1 MNLLTDE
8 IKNTRFLITLSML
21 AIIVF
26 GICGIMGI
34 ALIVAIKGLVLDQ
47 IFITLLTT
55 LFGAILTAFP
65 LCINW
70 YFKERENKDKLES
83 GG

>member
-8 IKNTRFLITLSML
+8 VKNTRFLITFSMIS
-21 AIIVF
+21 IIVM

-34 ALIVAIKGLVLDQ
+34 GLVTSIYGIALDQ
-47 IFITLLTT
+47 VFIGMLNT

-70 YFKERENKDKLES
+70 YFKERETKDKLES